1 MDDFTL
7 GVEEEYQ
14 VVDPAT
20 RELRSDAQRVL
31 TRAERQVG
39 DEVTGEL
46 YLSQVEIGTPVCQTL
61 AEVRREVIR
70 LRRAAAGAAAEGGC
84 RIAAAGTH
92 PFSHWAEQELTP
104 KTRYRGIVNQYQQLA
119 REEVIFGNHVHV
131 GIDSREAA
139 IQIMNRARLWL
150 APILALAANS
160 PFWLG
165 IDSGYASFGREM
177 WRRWPMAGVPPV
189 FSSRADYDDFI
200 RLLME
205 TRTIAEPTKLYWDIR
220 PSERFETLEFR
231 VTDVCMSVDEAVL
244 VAGLIRAL
252 ARTCHLQAERD
263 EPVPGVRTEL
273 LVAANWRAAR
283 YGIDAEL
290 LDVKDPGSV
299 PAKTLIQSFLSF
311 VRPALEEQGDWEEVS
326 SLLTA
331 TLARGNGANRQR
343 KAFARR
349 QNLADVVDAVI
360 TETSVP

>member
-31 TRAERQVG
+31 GRAARQVG

-70 LRRAAAGAAAEGGC
+70 LRRAASSAAAAEGC

-104 KTRYRGIVNQYQQLA
+104 KTRYGRIVKQYQQLA

-131 GIDSREAA
+131 GIGSREAA

-160 PFWLG
+160 PYWLG

-189 FSSRADYDDFI
+189 FSSRADYEEFI
-200 RLLME
+200 RLLVE

-231 VTDVCMSVDEAVL
+231 VTDVCLSVDEAVL
-244 VAGLIRAL
+244 VAGLVRAL
-252 ARTCHLQAERD
+252 ARTCHLQAQRE

-283 YGIDAEL
+283 YGIDGEL
-290 LDVKDPGSV
+290 LDIEEPGSV
-299 PAKTLIQSFLSF
+299 PAKTLIERFLSF

-326 SLLTA
+326 SLLAA
-331 TLARGNGANRQR
+331 TLAGGNGANRQR
-343 KAFARR
+343 RAFARR
-349 QNLADVVDAVI
+349 QRLKDVVDLLIA
-360 TETSVP
+360 ETSAA